1 MNADVPFSQ
10 LFVGLAIDTVIGGP
24 GAHYRSEPE
33 VTITIRIPHPQPV
46 YDDALEAD
54 LEDYIT
60 GCNGCPECRLVCP
73 QSKVEAPTE
82 YQTFAEDEHIP
93 GSFEVDAAAGPG
105 LYMPESL
112 PVNEEHPCPGIHAED
127 KNQNM

>member
-1 MNADVPFSQ
+1 M
-10 LFVGLAIDTVIGGP
+10 T
-24 GAHYRSEPE
+24 
-33 VTITIRIPHPQPV
+33 RIPHPQPV

-54 LEDYIT
+54 LEDYIN

-73 QSKVEAPTE
+73 QSKVEALIGN
-82 YQTFAEDEHIP
+82 QTSVEDEHIP
-93 GSFEVDAAAGPG
+93 GSFDIRTDAATGSG

-127 KNQNM
+127 KN